1 MSGPSSA
8 RRQTVVAV
16 HAHPDDESLL
26 TGGTLARLAADGHRV
41 VLAVATSGG
50 RGLAAD
56 DRGLAARRASELH
69 AAATALGC
77 ARVVEL
83 GYRDSGWDAATRTPL
98 PGGFATEP
106 LDEVAA
112 RLANILRA
120 ERADLVIG
128 YDPNGGYG
136 HPDHV
141 RVHEAV
147 RAAALLAGTPRV
159 LEATLDRTI
168 ILRVV
173 RLLRWS
179 GLLPAG
185 TAAAVADRWY
195 TPRAAITHRVP
206 VRSVLDSKRRALS
219 CHVSQIS
226 GGRGPRTVGLLLR
239 IPRPLFRL
247 VAGVEWFTEPGAQVT
262 GRPLTDL
269 LLPAG
274 PGPSASDPAAAD
286 PAAPHPAVAA

>member
-1 MSGPSSA
+1 MNSRAAAS
-8 RRQTVVAV
+8 RQTVVAV

-41 VLAVATSGG
+41 VLAVATSGAN
-50 RGLAAD
+50 GLAV
-56 DRGLAARRASELH
+56 DRRRLAARRVSELR

-77 ARVVEL
+77 ARVIQL
-83 GYRDSGWDAATRTPL
+83 GYRDSGWDAATRRPL

-106 LDEVAA
+106 LDTIAV
-112 RLANILRA
+112 RLAGILRD

-128 YDPNGGYG
+128 YDANGGYG

-147 RAAALLAGTPRV
+147 RAAALLAGTARV
-159 LEATLDRTI
+159 LEATVDRALI
-168 ILRVV
+168 IRVV

-195 TPRAAITHRVP
+195 TPRAQITHRVP
-206 VRSVLDSKRRALS
+206 VRSVLDRKRRALG
-219 CHVSQIS
+219 CHVTQVG

-239 IPRPLFRL
+239 MPRPLFRV
-247 VAGVEWFTEPGAQVT
+247 VAGVEWFTEPGAQLT
-262 GRPLTDL
+262 GRPL
-269 LLPAG
+269 
-274 PGPSASDPAAAD
+274 SDPLRAASPLPQRPD
-286 PAAPHPAVAA
+286 PAVAA